1 MLDDLIAR
9 YSRPVPRYTSYPTA
23 PHFHAGV
30 GDGTYRSWLRS
41 VAETA
46 ALSLYV
52 HVPFC
57 DRLCWFCGCHTKQV
71 LRYDPIAAYLP
82 SVHREAGTVSEL
94 LDGRGRVTAIH
105 LGGGSPSMLSPA
117 DMLALSTRF
126 RSMFAIDPNT
136 EFSIEIDP
144 NDMTP
149 DRFDGLARAGVTRIS
164 VGLQDFDSKV
174 QQAINR
180 LQSFEQTRDVVEG
193 MRQRGVESANLD
205 VLYGLPHQTVATV
218 ERTVEQAL
226 SMHPDRIALFGYAH
240 VPWMKTH
247 QRMID
252 ESALPDAP
260 QRLEQSQAAADLILA
275 SGYVAIGF
283 DHFALPTDKLAQ
295 AAVGGRLHRN
305 FQGYTTDDAPAL
317 LGFGASSIGTLPS
330 GYVQNV
336 TATGEYMR
344 RIASEGLAVARG
356 IAFSGDDRLRGYV
369 IERLLCDFQ
378 VSFDDLRDA
387 FGPSAEGLVQ
397 ELRDYATHDADELL
411 VLVAD
416 GALVTPR
423 GRPFVRAIASHF
435 DAYLERGAARHSIAV

>member
-1 MLDDLIAR
+1 
-9 YSRPVPRYTSYPTA
+9 
-23 PHFHAGV
+23 
-30 GDGTYRSWLRS
+30 
-41 VAETA
+41 
-46 ALSLYV
+46 
-52 HVPFC
+52 
-57 DRLCWFCGCHTKQV
+57 
-71 LRYDPIAAYLP
+71 
-82 SVHREAGTVSEL
+82 
-94 LDGRGRVTAIH
+94 
-105 LGGGSPSMLSPA
+105 MLSPA

-126 RSMFAIDPNT
+126 RSMFAIDPDS

-164 VGLQDFDSKV
+164 VGLQDFDPKV
-174 QQAINR
+174 QEAINR

-344 RIASEGLAVARG
+344 RIASDGLAVARG
-356 IAFSGDDRLRGYV
+356 IAFSGDDRLRGHV
-369 IERLLCDFQ
+369 IERLLCDFE

-387 FGPSAEGLVQ
+387 FGPLAEGLVQ
-397 ELRDYATHDADELL
+397 ELRDYASHDADELL

-416 GALVTPR
+416 GVLVTER
-423 GRPFVRAIASHF
+423 GRPFVRAVASHF